1 MLRSLRTS
9 ARNIRPNEAS
19 FSSYCRNTRI
29 IRKKKKRIGILLGN
43 RGNGWE
49 SSIET
54 TSRRDLV
61 LGAAE
66 ILCY

>member
-1 MLRSLRTS
+1 MLRSFRTTS
-9 ARNIRPNEAS
+9 ARNIRPNV
-19 FSSYCRNTRI
+19 SSYCGNTRI

>member
-9 ARNIRPNEAS
+9 ARNIRPNV
-19 FSSYCRNTRI
+19 SSYCGNTRI

>member
-9 ARNIRPNEAS
+9 ARNIRPNVS
-19 FSSYCRNTRI
+19 CYCGNTRI